1 MAVQGKKSAGDPDVL
16 GEPYYAETLDLA
28 LHGFADYFFQ
38 TLAADFWVDR
48 GYDFYA
54 LDLRKCGRS
63 IRPHQTPNFVTDLAS
78 YFEEI
83 DEAMRLVRDRD
94 GHPHVVLTAHS
105 TGGLGRQGCGHDIVL
120 DVDQIREWAHQLGD
134 HVTLVRIPGA
144 LHDITLS
151 AHPVRTVAFDVT
163 SRWLAAHIER

>member
-1 MAVQGKKSAGDPDVL
+1 MVATLASRRAEQQTGCAVL
-16 GEPYYAETLDLA
+16 H

-105 TGGLGRQGCGHDIVL
+105 TGGLVAPL
-120 DVDQIREWAHQLGD
+120 WAHARRP
-134 HVTLVRIPGA
+134 TLAGMVLNSPWLDLRGS
-144 LHDITLS
+144 LLL
-151 AHPVRTVAFDVT
+151 RTVGT
-163 SRWLAAHIER
+163 SVIDRGGPSAVPEGPAHRLRALRTEPAP

>member
-1 MAVQGKKSAGDPDVL
+1 LPTLWQCKEKSAADPDVL

-38 TLAADFWVDR
+38 TLAADYWVDR
-48 GYDFYA
+48 GYDLFA

-63 IRPHQTPNFVTDLAS
+63 IRPHQTPNLITDLAS

-83 DEAMRLVRDRD
+83 DAAMRRVRDRD

-105 TGGLGRQGCGHDIVL
+105 TGGPVARCGRTRAGLLSRGWCSTPHGSTCVA
-120 DVDQIREWAHQLGD
+120 VSCCAPSAPASSTGPG
-134 HVTLVRIPGA
+134 LVG
-144 LHDITLS
+144 
-151 AHPVRTVAFDVT
+151 RT
-163 SRWLAAHIER
+163 